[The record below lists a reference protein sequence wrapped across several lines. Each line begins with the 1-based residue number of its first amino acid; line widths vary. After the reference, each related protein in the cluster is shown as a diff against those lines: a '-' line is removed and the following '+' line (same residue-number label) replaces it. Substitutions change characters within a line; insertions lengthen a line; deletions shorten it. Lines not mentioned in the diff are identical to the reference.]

1 MQPGRK
7 TDPLASLRQQIQ
19 RLERSDGIIQKP
31 AGQSQPQAVL
41 PFGVAALD
49 EAWPGGGLPRAAL
62 HEAVAARSPA
72 DFAAATAFV
81 AAMTGR
87 LARPVLWCARS
98 GSLYG
103 PGLAGVGLQPQRLL
117 IARLRKDKDALA
129 AMEEGLR
136 HGFLGAVIGEVERCD
151 LTASRRLQLA
161 AEKSGVMAVLLRQP
175 SQRHGEEPISAA
187 SRWRIAAAP
196 SSPHIIPQAGRARWQ
211 LDLVRSRFGTTG
223 SWIVEAPDA
232 QGYLHLP
239 AGLDDRSAAQTD
251 LVRRAG

>member
-19 RLERSDGIIQKP
+19 RLERSDGSLTQKEAP
-31 AGQSQPQAVL
+31 AVL

-49 EAWPGGGLPRAAL
+49 DAWPDGGLPLAAL

-81 AAMTGR
+81 ASIAGR
-87 LARPVLWCARS
+87 LAKPVLWCARS
-98 GSLYG
+98 ASLYG
-103 PGLAGVGLQPQRLL
+103 PGLASVGVEPQRLL

-161 AEKSGVMAVLLRQP
+161 AEKAGVMALLLRQP
-175 SQRHGEEPISAA
+175 SAQHEHTPLSAA

-196 SSPHIIPQAGRARWQ
+196 SAPHIIPQAGRAQWR
-211 LDLVRSRFGTTG
+211 LDLVRSRYGTTG

-239 AGLDDRSAAQTD
+239 AGMDDRGTAQTD
-251 LVRRAG
+251 TFQRRAG